1 MGRSQKQAKQFFA
14 GRVIRQ
20 AESEGIPLS
29 DAERHMLL
37 WSESDASF
45 EPDPQL
51 ADALSSQMSDD
62 EYESKIS
69 GLLRRA
75 FRAEAAADPHT
86 RKRWNDAFKVLER
99 GDHYISIMIG
109 QAVGRKLRPWWSSRW
124 LRAIPPVLMLLAIF
138 SGLAFAVDAIAGPNA
153 RRDEEA
159 AALWMIY
166 MAVVVLYGIARLTC
180 GEAVDNFI
188 YRIID
193 FFDRDV

>member
-1 MGRSQKQAKQFFA
+1 MARSQKQAKQFFA

-20 AESEGIPLS
+20 AESEAIPLS
-29 DAERHMLL
+29 EAERHMLL

-45 EPDPQL
+45 EPDLQL

-75 FRAEAAADPHT
+75 FRAEVAADPHT

-99 GDHYISIMIG
+99 GDHYISVMIG
-109 QAVGRKLRPWWSSRW
+109 QAVGRKLRPWWRSRW
-124 LRAIPPVLMLLAIF
+124 LRAIPAVLILCIVFLAY
-138 SGLAFAVDAIAGPNA
+138 GFAVNAIAGPHA
-153 RRDEEA
+153 RRDEHA
-159 AALWMIY
+159 AAIWVITASLTI
-166 MAVVVLYGIARLTC
+166 VYGLTRLVF

-188 YRIID
+188 VRVLD
-193 FFDRDV
+193 LFESED